1 MNKILLIIQREYVT
15 RVRKKSFIVMIFV
28 VPCLILAMGFAIY
41 MVGKNS
47 TELGNKEI
55 VKVLD
60 ESGQFEGKFKNQRNL
75 EFQYTKQS
83 YAEVKA
89 ELLKDEN
96 LSALQIP
103 ADYTKNDAVKISS
116 KKKPGIT
123 IIEKIEAEMNDIATK
138 TAW

>member
-60 ESGQFEGKFKNQRNL
+60 ESGQFEGKFKNQIPSGGSKIRL
-75 EFQYTKQS
+75 SRLFC
-83 YAEVKA
+83 
-89 ELLKDEN
+89 
-96 LSALQIP
+96 SAL
-103 ADYTKNDAVKISS
+103 ISH
-116 KKKPGIT
+116 PL
-123 IIEKIEAEMNDIATK
+123 
-138 TAW
+138 